1 MDPRSSGQHQKGES
15 EGDMTAGKSGHCH
28 RVTIYEGHACWT
40 LCFVLRVMG
49 QSNGKWSEESR

>member
-1 MDPRSSGQHQKGES
+1 MDPSSSGQQQEGES

-28 RVTIYEGHACWT
+28 SYHLRRTCVLDTMLCTRV
-40 LCFVLRVMG
+40 VG